1 MALNSTCRLFRTS
14 LGLATSTDPVF
25 AILHI
30 QLEFEEE
37 NSLIDGMASIPIRL
51 PLLDAG
57 GNLVERRTEQQTRKD
72 LIDPALEKSGWTIR
86 DRTKLVEEVDT
97 KQSNFKARDYRT
109 VDETLKNDADSAYVD
124 YLLLDST
131 GSPLAI
137 VEAKRT
143 SRDPVVGQEQAEMY
157 SDDIKLQTGKDVF
170 IFLTNGYEIWFW
182 NRPSDSLRM
191 VKGFHSRDALER
203 IRFQNISKKSFSDT
217 PIKPEIV
224 DRPYQI
230 EAVKRV
236 LEGVDKGKRK
246 FLIVQATGTGK
257 TRVAMAII
265 DVMLRAN
272 RAQKILFLADRKAL
286 RDQAYN
292 DGFKV
297 FFPNESKI
305 KVFAGNVDKNKRLF
319 ASTIQ
324 TFQDCYQD
332 FSTGDFDVIISDE
345 SHRSIYN
352 KWRDVF
358 TYFDAIEIGL
368 TATPADLIERN
379 TYRFFECDEGDPTCF
394 YAYEQAIKD
403 TPPYLAPFTIYEA
416 QTHFQIAGIKPQD
429 VPNEVMRELVEKG
442 IEPEDV
448 NFEGTDIEKKVAV
461 IGTNEAIVKEFME
474 RCLTDITGT
483 LPAKTI
489 FFAVSKKHAKR
500 LWEAFNKLYPEFKG
514 ELVRVITSEDAR
526 AQQLLKKFKKE
537 SMPRIAISVDMLDT
551 GVDVPEVCNLAFV
564 KPVFSKIK
572 FWQMIGRGT
581 RPDSTCLHKDW
592 LPNGRKEDFLI
603 LDFWKVFDWFDMHP
617 EGREAKPAEAVP
629 ARIFLLRLRQLEY
642 FQKHKNLEKER
653 VAKQKIIQDVESLPR
668 ESIAVRDATRDLE
681 QALSPDFWDRVGLK
695 PIQFLRTRI
704 TPLLR
709 YKQGI
714 DPNQSAFELKT
725 ERLSVAILEKNHT
738 DFERLKEEIGETLD
752 SLPFTIKEVKD
763 KERLIQTVQK
773 PQFWREVTYDDAQ
786 MLLRELTP
794 LMRYKR
800 IEPRNPIVLDI
811 DDVVQEREYIDYGPV
826 TAPKSILAKTY
837 MERVEKRIKLLAKT
851 HPTIRKIVRNQ
862 TLTERDL
869 EELERT
875 LNSPELYV
883 TEEALQK
890 VYGQSKG
897 TLVQFIKKVLG
908 LYEFP
913 QPEKKIEEAF
923 KTFMIEKNYLSADQV
938 NFLRTVQTVFTK
950 KHHID
955 YGDLFEPPFTNF
967 GPNAPVPLLQKD
979 DLDQILNRC
988 RGLEVEVFASA

>member
-1 MALNSTCRLFRTS
+1 MTTK
-14 LGLATSTDPVF
+14 
-25 AILHI
+25 
-30 QLEFEEE
+30 
-37 NSLIDGMASIPIRL
+37 
-51 PLLDAG
+51 
-57 GNLVERRTEQQTRKD
+57 TEQQTRTD
-72 LIDPALEKSGWTIR
+72 LIDPLLERAGWSPKG
-86 DRTKLVEEVDT
+86 RTKVVQEVDT
-97 KQSNFKARDYRT
+97 KQSSFKTRDYKT
-109 VDETLKNDADSAYVD
+109 IDETLRNEADSAYVD
-124 YLLLDST
+124 YLLLDSA

-157 SDDIKLQTGKDVF
+157 ADDIKKQTDQDVF

-182 NRPSDSLRM
+182 NRPNETIRM
-191 VKGFHSRDALER
+191 VKGFHSREALER
-203 IRFQNISKKSFSDT
+203 IRFQNTSKKNFSEV

-236 LEGVDKGKRK
+236 LEGIDKGKRK

-265 DVMLRAN
+265 DVLLRAN
-272 RAQKILFLADRKAL
+272 RGQKILFLADRKAL

-305 KVFAGNVDKNKRLF
+305 RVFAGNVDKSKRLF

-324 TFQDCYQD
+324 TFQDCYLD
-332 FSTGDFDVIISDE
+332 FSPGDFDVIVSDE

-352 KWRDVF
+352 KWKDVF
-358 TYFDAIEIGL
+358 TYFDAVEIGL

-379 TYRFFECDEGDPTCF
+379 TYRFFECDEGNPTAL
-394 YAYEQAIKD
+394 YLYEQAVEDKW
-403 TPPYLAPFTIYEA
+403 LAPFTIHEA
-416 QTHFQIAGIKPQD
+416 RTHFQIAGIKTQD
-429 VPNEVMRELVEKG
+429 VPNEVLKELVEKG
-442 IEPEDV
+442 VEPEEI

-474 RCLTDITGT
+474 SCFTDVTGT

-500 LWEAFNKLYPEFKG
+500 LWEAFNKLYPEYKG
-514 ELVRVITSEDAR
+514 ELARVIVSDDQR
-526 AQQLLKKFKKE
+526 AQELLKKFKQE

-551 GVDVPEVCNLAFV
+551 GVDVPEACNLAFV

-581 RPDSTCLHKDW
+581 RPDSTCRHKDW
-592 LPNGRKEDFLI
+592 LPNGKKEEFLI
-603 LDFWKVFDWFDMHP
+603 FDFWKVFDWFNMHP
-617 EGREAKPAEAVP
+617 LGREARPGEAVP
-629 ARIFLLRLRQLEY
+629 AKIFLLRLRQFEH
-642 FQKHKNLEKER
+642 FQRHKNLKKAEY
-653 VAKQKIIQDVESLPR
+653 VKQKIVQDVNDLPKD
-668 ESIAVRDATRDLE
+668 SVAVRDAARDVE
-681 QALSPDFWDRVGLK
+681 QTLSPAFWTRVGVK
-695 PIQFLRTRI
+695 PMQFLRTRI
-704 TPLLR
+704 TPLMR
-709 YKQGI
+709 YKQGV
-714 DPNQSAFELKT
+714 DPNRASFELKT
-725 ERLSVAILEKNHT
+725 EQLSVAVLEKN
-738 DFERLKEEIGETLD
+738 EAELQRLKSEIGEVMD
-752 SLPFTIKEVKD
+752 YLPFTIKEVKD
-763 KERLIQTVQK
+763 KEELISQVQRPSYWK
-773 PQFWREVTYDDAQ
+773 DVTYDDAQ
-786 MLLRELTP
+786 MLLRELAP

-800 IEPRNPIVLDI
+800 TEPRPTIVLDI
-811 DDVVQEREYIDYGPV
+811 DDMIQEREYVDYGPV
-826 TAPKSILAKTY
+826 AAPKSVLAKTY
-837 MERVEKRIKLLAKT
+837 TERVEKRIKQLANT
-851 HPTIRKIVRNQ
+851 HPTIKKIMKDEP
-862 TLTERDL
+862 LTEKDL
-869 EELERT
+869 EELEKT

-883 TEEALQK
+883 TEATLQK
-890 VYGQSKG
+890 AYKQSKG
-897 TLVQFIKKVLG
+897 TLVQFIKKILG

-913 QPEKKIEEAF
+913 DPEKEIGEAF

-938 NFLRTVQTVFTK
+938 NFLRTIQTVFSK

-988 RGLEVEVFASA
+988 KTLEMQVFVSA